1 MSTFNIALLTVGG
14 VVLLVGLFS
23 EPLKRS
29 ILSVPLVCL
38 SAGVLLGPAA
48 LGVLDPA
55 DWGDQ
60 ATILEQAARLT
71 IAISLMGIALR
82 LPSGYPL
89 RRWRSLAV
97 LLGPVMVLMWL
108 ASGLLAFF
116 VLGVSF
122 WAAMLIGA
130 VVTPTDPVVSSTIVQ
145 GDLAEK
151 NLPARMRH
159 LLSGESGANDGLA
172 YPLVFLSILMLQHP
186 PGEALRD
193 WLVRVLLWEVGAAIV
208 LGALMGYGA
217 GKLLDFARS
226 RGYITQ
232 PSYLAYTLALS
243 LAVLGSTRLVA
254 TDGILAVFAAGVA
267 LNMAVETDDATEEE
281 RMQEAVNRF
290 FVLPV
295 FVLLG
300 LALPWGEWAALGW
313 KGPVLAALIL
323 LLRRLPWMLA
333 LTPLIP
339 RAGGTRDGLFLGW
352 FGPIGVAALFYATLA
367 EQEAGLHEAWVVGSL
382 VISASV
388 LVHGVSAAPL
398 TRLYGRLA
406 SDAADEDA
414 RAGGR

>member
-55 DWGDQ
+55 DWGDR

-71 IAISLMGIALR
+71 IAVSLMGIALR

-193 WLVRVLLWEVGAAIV
+193 WLVQVLLWEVGAAIV

-300 LALPWGEWAALGW
+300 LALPWGEWADLGW

-398 TRLYGRLA
+398 TRLYGRRV
-406 SDAADEDA
+406 SGAADEDA
-414 RAGGR
+414 GAGGR

>member
-55 DWGDQ
+55 DWGDR

-71 IAISLMGIALR
+71 IAVSLMGIALR

-217 GKLLDFARS
+217 GKLLEFAQS
-226 RGYITQ
+226 RGYVTQ

-243 LAVLGSTRLVA
+243 LAVLGSTRLLG

-267 LNMAVETDDATEEE
+267 LNIAVETDDATQEE

-300 LALPWGEWAALGW
+300 LALPWGEWADLGW

-398 TRLYGRLA
+398 TRLYGRRV
-406 SDAADEDA
+406 SGAADEDA
-414 RAGGR
+414 GAGGR

>member
-193 WLVRVLLWEVGAAIV
+193 WLVQVLLWEVGAAIV

-217 GKLLDFARS
+217 GKLLEFAQS
-226 RGYITQ
+226 RGYVTQ

-243 LAVLGSTRLVA
+243 LAVLGSTRLLG

-267 LNMAVETDDATEEE
+267 LNIAVETDDATQEE

-300 LALPWGEWAALGW
+300 LALPWGEWADLGW

-398 TRLYGRLA
+398 TRLYGRRV
-406 SDAADEDA
+406 SGAADEDA
-414 RAGGR
+414 GAGGR